1 MGQYLRPT
9 PQHLPVVEYI
19 TPAQFEFYRRNCTQ
33 KRIRTCRLRSA
44 RAQLLSRG
52 RFSSRRS
59 LVMERDRSRIA
70 AVIPAYQEEKHVG
83 EVAQRTRAQ
92 LENVLVVDDG
102 STDATAER
110 ARSSGV
116 DVVIHPQNRG
126 KGESIKTGLR
136 YWLERGSEYVVL
148 LDADGQHLPEE
159 ISRFVDAAASES
171 RRENF
176 HWHAHERRQRDAV
189 RAADRESVHE
199 RRISRV
205 CGQQIPDTQCGFRM
219 LHRDIIPEVLSGAEP
234 VRLRDRN
241 AHHREPERP
250 SHRIGSDQRPI
261 YSDEVSS
268 IHPVRDTIRFFKLM
282 RRYRNL

>member
-1 MGQYLRPT
+1 
-9 PQHLPVVEYI
+9 
-19 TPAQFEFYRRNCTQ
+19 
-33 KRIRTCRLRSA
+33 
-44 RAQLLSRG
+44 
-52 RFSSRRS
+52 
-59 LVMERDRSRIA
+59 MERDRSRIA

-102 STDATAER
+102 STDTTAER

-159 ISRFVDAAASES
+159 ISRFVDSAASES
-171 RRENF
+171 NAKIFIGSRMNDTS
-176 HWHAHERRQRDAV
+176 AMPLV
-189 RAADRESVHE
+189 
-199 RRISRV
+199 RRIVNRYMS
-205 CGQQIPDTQCGFRM
+205 GEISRM
-219 LHRDIIPEVLSGAEP
+219 LHRDIIPEVLSGASRFEYETEMLIIAS
-234 VRLRDRN
+234 RKG
-241 AHHREPERP
+241 HRVA
-250 SHRIGSDQRPI
+250 SVPI
-261 YSDEVSS
+261 STVYSDEVSS
-268 IHPVRDTIRFFKLM
+268 INPVRDTMRFFKLM

>member
-1 MGQYLRPT
+1 
-9 PQHLPVVEYI
+9 
-19 TPAQFEFYRRNCTQ
+19 
-33 KRIRTCRLRSA
+33 
-44 RAQLLSRG
+44 
-52 RFSSRRS
+52 
-59 LVMERDRSRIA
+59 MERDRSRIA

-83 EVAQRTRAQ
+83 EIAQRTRAQ

-159 ISRFVDAAASES
+159 ISRFVDRAASES
-171 RRENF
+171 NATIFIGSRMSDTSAMPLVRRIVNRYMSGE
-176 HWHAHERRQRDAV
+176 
-189 RAADRESVHE
+189 
-199 RRISRV
+199 ISRV

-219 LHRDIIPEVLSGAEP
+219 LHRDIIPDVLSGASRFEYETEMLIIAS
-234 VRLRDRN
+234 RKG
-241 AHHREPERP
+241 HRVA
-250 SHRIGSDQRPI
+250 SVPI
-261 YSDEVSS
+261 TTVYSDEVSS
-268 IHPVRDTIRFFKLM
+268 INPVRDTVRFFKLM
-282 RRYRNL
+282 RRYRNLSTLDSG